1 MDYPKPLWKQ
11 RLFSACSVFNTL
23 EAQLQH
29 CCHFNLHFNYFM
41 SHLYAK
47 VTHLSNQIQPKK
59 YLDPSFL
66 VLQASEGKEDNTR
79 TSSMFQGQGFIEE
92 GEAGRGEREG

>member
-47 VTHLSNQIQPKK
+47 VTHLSNQIQPKNIWIPVFWFYK
-59 YLDPSFL
+59 PQRGKKIIPEQVPCSKAK
-66 VLQASEGKEDNTR
+66 VL
-79 TSSMFQGQGFIEE
+79 
-92 GEAGRGEREG
+92 